1 MLNNQLKMKPLLLLL
16 PLVLASCATF
26 SLDGGF
32 NSVEK
37 ATQNYIKQKPIWAN
51 TTEQK
56 QAASQ
61 QVSALLTKPLSAYDA
76 V

>member
-16 PLVLASCATF
+16 PLVLSNCATF

-37 ATQNYIKQKPIWAN
+37 TTQNYIKQKPIWSN
-51 TTEQK
+51 TTE
-56 QAASQ
+56 
-61 QVSALLTKPLSAYDA
+61 
-76 V
+76 